1 VRKADSMVNV
11 RKYLIFG
18 CIGFLLAVYGFLLP
32 ILYDNWS
39 IFINDNI
46 YNSIIQ
52 SDSGLLLITTFV
64 YIAKYLLTFFFIYFG
79 SAILANTLTKQT
91 DSVMFS
97 ISLLTILFSF
107 LLFYNLFYQEHFS
120 YTGHF
125 FAAGI
130 IILLQLY
137 IPKQKHYFI
146 IFSIILFL
154 VLLAIQWLYLI
165 PAFTAFG
172 FGTNDLAASIKM
184 ADQFLTGNSLL
195 NTISSIFFIV
205 FLTIAIIFTILI
217 HLLNRQL
224 DTLKKYHLQ
233 EQELKET
240 RTALTESK
248 VYEEISMLVHDLK
261 TPLVT
266 VEGLVSLIGMKLQSE
281 NGTLRTYFARV
292 DNSLKKINDMI
303 SEILYENNKQDLT
316 VKELIEY
323 VTSHLNIDNQL
334 IKLKIDIDENLPP
347 IHVNKIRFSRAIS
360 NILENAISSFAEK
373 KGFIHINVKKI
384 DEGILFCVEDNGP
397 GIKTEHLKD
406 IWQPGFSTKDSSG
419 IGLSFVKRVI
429 ENHQGNITVNS
440 VPGKYTQMNIT
451 LPIQEAGER
460 TNEYHHINR

>member
-1 VRKADSMVNV
+1 MVMVNIK
-11 RKYLIFG
+11 KYLIFG
-18 CIGFLLAVYGFLLP
+18 CIGFLLTAYGFLVP

-39 IFINDNI
+39 VYINDHI

-52 SDSGLLLITTFV
+52 KDSGLLLITTFV
-64 YIAKYLLTFFFIYFG
+64 YIAKYLMTFFFIYFG
-79 SAILANTLTKQT
+79 SAILANTLTKRINT
-91 DSVMFS
+91 VMFS
-97 ISLLTILFSF
+97 ISLIVLLFLTLI
-107 LLFYNLFYQEHFS
+107 FYNLLFQEHFS
-120 YTGHF
+120 YTGHL

-137 IPKQKHYFI
+137 IPKQKHYYI

-165 PAFTAFG
+165 PAFTVLG

-195 NTISSIFFIV
+195 NTIATIFFIV

-233 EQELKET
+233 GKELKET
-240 RTALTESK
+240 RTALIESK
-248 VYEEISMLVHDLK
+248 VYEEISMLVHDIK

-266 VEGLVSLIGMKLQSE
+266 VEGLVSLIELKLQTE
-281 NGTLRTYFARV
+281 NRTLRPYFARV
-292 DNSLKKINDMI
+292 DHSLKKMNDMI
-303 SEILYENNKQDLT
+303 SEILYENNKQALT
-316 VKELIEY
+316 VNKLIEY

-334 IKLKIDIDENLPP
+334 IKLRIDIDENLPP

-384 DEGILFCVEDNGP
+384 DKGILFCIKDNGP
-397 GIKTEHLKD
+397 GIQAEHLKD
-406 IWQPGFSTKDSSG
+406 IWQAGFSTKNSSG

-429 ENHQGNITVNS
+429 ENHHGHITVTS
-440 VPGKYTQMNIT
+440 VPGKQTQMNIT
-451 LPIQEAGER
+451 LPLQEAGER
-460 TNEYHHINR
+460 MNEYHHINR

>member
-1 VRKADSMVNV
+1 
-11 RKYLIFG
+11 
-18 CIGFLLAVYGFLLP
+18 
-32 ILYDNWS
+32 
-39 IFINDNI
+39 
-46 YNSIIQ
+46 
-52 SDSGLLLITTFV
+52 
-64 YIAKYLLTFFFIYFG
+64 
-79 SAILANTLTKQT
+79 
-91 DSVMFS
+91 
-97 ISLLTILFSF
+97 
-107 LLFYNLFYQEHFS
+107 
-120 YTGHF
+120 
-125 FAAGI
+125 
-130 IILLQLY
+130 
-137 IPKQKHYFI
+137 
-146 IFSIILFL
+146 
-154 VLLAIQWLYLI
+154 
-165 PAFTAFG
+165 
-172 FGTNDLAASIKM
+172 
-184 ADQFLTGNSLL
+184 
-195 NTISSIFFIV
+195 
-205 FLTIAIIFTILI
+205 
-217 HLLNRQL
+217 
-224 DTLKKYHLQ
+224 
-233 EQELKET
+233 
-240 RTALTESK
+240 
-248 VYEEISMLVHDLK
+248 MLVHDLK

-303 SEILYENNKQDLT
+303 SEILYENNKQELT

-440 VPGKYTQMNIT
+440 VPGKYTQMNNT